1 MESELTFAE
10 IAPVEAGDS
19 PRRAPRLS
27 PHRPAGTPF
36 RLPRFLW
43 SRLDRYAELLSEGL
57 HPIEIA
63 AALGLTPREGAL
75 ILQRIRRDLGWQAL

>member
-1 MESELTFAE
+1 MQLELTIAE

-19 PRRAPRLS
+19 PRRVPLLAP
-27 PHRPAGTPF
+27 HCPAGTPF
-36 RLPRFLW
+36 SLPRYLAARVERF
-43 SRLDRYAELLSEGL
+43 AELLSAGL

-75 ILQRIRRDLGWQAL
+75 IMRRICRDLGWQAA